1 MSVVVSDTS
10 PIRALHHLGLIGM
23 LERLY
28 GAVLVPDSVA
38 TELTIGNRRFPS
50 LDLTAFPFIE
60 VRKATDADA
69 VARLRIMLDAG
80 EAEAIVLA
88 EEIHA
93 SLLLIDE
100 RIGAAYAAALGL
112 RVTGVVGVLIQAKR
126 QTLVKEVGPVLHRL
140 RDEAGF
146 FLSENVLRQAKIL
159 AGEP

>member
-1 MSVVVSDTS
+1 
-10 PIRALHHLGLIGM
+10 M

-126 QTLVKEVGPVLHRL
+126 QTLVKEVGPMLHRL

>member
-1 MSVVVSDTS
+1 
-10 PIRALHHLGLIGM
+10 M